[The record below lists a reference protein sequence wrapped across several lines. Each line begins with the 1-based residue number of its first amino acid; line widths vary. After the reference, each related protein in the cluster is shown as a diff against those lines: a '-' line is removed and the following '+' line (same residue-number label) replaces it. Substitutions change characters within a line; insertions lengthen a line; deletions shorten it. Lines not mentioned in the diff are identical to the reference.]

1 MEGGSEMSETQHNPE
16 LIRIIEERNKY
27 QDQVFELKAEVA
39 IAKKQVEAIENL
51 MLNLSDKLNEEEMDN
66 EKLRKIIA
74 LNGIEI
80 F

>member
-1 MEGGSEMSETQHNPE
+1 MTETQHNPE

>member
-1 MEGGSEMSETQHNPE
+1 MTETQHNPE

-51 MLNLSDKLNEEEMDN
+51 MLDLSDKLNEEEMDN

>member
-1 MEGGSEMSETQHNPE
+1 MSETQHNPE

-51 MLNLSDKLNEEEMDN
+51 MLDLSDKLNEEEMDN

>member
-1 MEGGSEMSETQHNPE
+1 MSETQHNPE

-27 QDQVFELKAEVA
+27 QDQVFQLKAEVA

-51 MLNLSDKLNEEEMDN
+51 MINLSDKLNEEEMDN

>member
-1 MEGGSEMSETQHNPE
+1 
-16 LIRIIEERNKY
+16 
-27 QDQVFELKAEVA
+27 
-39 IAKKQVEAIENL
+39 

>member
-1 MEGGSEMSETQHNPE
+1 MSETQHNQE

-51 MLNLSDKLNEEEMDN
+51 MLNLSDKLNEEEIDN

>member
-1 MEGGSEMSETQHNPE
+1 MSDTQHNPE

-51 MLNLSDKLNEEEMDN
+51 MLDLSDKLNEEEMDN

>member
-1 MEGGSEMSETQHNPE
+1 MSETQHNPE

>member
-1 MEGGSEMSETQHNPE
+1 MSETQHNPE

-27 QDQVFELKAEVA
+27 KDQVFELKAEVA

-51 MLNLSDKLNEEEMDN
+51 MLDLSDKLNEEEMDN